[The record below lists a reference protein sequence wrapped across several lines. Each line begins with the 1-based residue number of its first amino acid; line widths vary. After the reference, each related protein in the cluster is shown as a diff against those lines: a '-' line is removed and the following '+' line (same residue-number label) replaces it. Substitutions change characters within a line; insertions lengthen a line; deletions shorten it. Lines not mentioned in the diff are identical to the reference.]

1 MRVIDTFPS
10 DSHPSIV
17 YPAAMTTRATGTAA
31 GRVLA
36 WLETPAAKMV
46 LARYG
51 FVSARPA
58 PR

>member
-1 MRVIDTFPS
+1 
-10 DSHPSIV
+10 
-17 YPAAMTTRATGTAA
+17 MTTRATGTAA

-36 WLETPAAKMV
+36 WLETPAAKTV

-58 PR
+58 AR